1 MLVPRAGG
9 TYFRVTTAG
18 DLDWAVS
25 FLVLLNPD
33 DGSIFSPQGAFP
45 SGEVAAGP
53 DGEIYGNNRFY
64 GPNRGDAGTILR
76 LRPGGDVVVLYAFA
90 AGVNQ
95 AYSDGAVP
103 QTGLILGSD
112 GYVYGT
118 TSEGGA
124 NGNGTIFRM
133 SREGGL
139 ATLRLFAEDGFSPT
153 KGRLFEAAPGVFYGT
168 APSATGGVVYELRVA
183 DALLAESRLVTTSED
198 QPVSGV
204 LTATGAGPS
213 ATFALVS
220 NGSRGVA
227 TIDPVTGAFTY
238 TPDADVNGSD
248 SFTFSVTDG
257 ARQSNLATVTV
268 RIVRGERPAGR
279 AGCLAHHA

>member
-1 MLVPRAGG
+1 M
-9 TYFRVTTAG
+9 
-18 DLDWAVS
+18 
-25 FLVLLNPD
+25 
-33 DGSIFSPQGAFP
+33 
-45 SGEVAAGP
+45 
-53 DGEIYGNNRFY
+53 
-64 GPNRGDAGTILR
+64 
-76 LRPGGDVVVLYAFA
+76 VVLYAFA
-90 AGVNQ
+90 AGVDQ
-95 AYSDGAVP
+95 AYSDGADP

-139 ATLRLFAEDGFSPT
+139 ATLRSFAEDGFSPT
-153 KGRLFEAAPGVFYGT
+153 KGRLLEAAPGVFYGT

-183 DALLAESRLVTTSED
+183 DALLAESRLVTTNED
-198 QPVSGV
+198 QTVEGV

-220 NGSRGVA
+220 DGSRGVA

-257 ARQSNLATVTV
+257 TQQSNLATVTV
-268 RIVRGERPAGR
+268 RIALRERPAGR
-279 AGCLAHHA
+279 AGFLAHHG